1 MIFMK
6 WTDVKKEITN
16 ISPEDKNLIELM
28 ALLASIRKEKNMTQ
42 KELAEKVHVS
52 QAQIARLENFSYVP
66 SLKTV
71 TKIADGLNLEITFV
85 DKNTKQPVRN

>member
-1 MIFMK
+1 
-6 WTDVKKEITN
+6 
-16 ISPEDKNLIELM
+16 
-28 ALLASIRKEKNMTQ
+28 MTQ

>member
-6 WTDVKKEITN
+6 WTDVKKEITS

-42 KELAEKVHVS
+42 KELA
-52 QAQIARLENFSYVP
+52 YVP

>member
-1 MIFMK
+1 MK
-6 WTDVKKEITN
+6 WTDVKKEITS

-28 ALLASIRKEKNMTQ
+28 ALLASLCKEKNMTQ

-71 TKIADGLNLEITFV
+71 TKIVDGLNLEITLFY
-85 DKNTKQPVRN
+85 KNVNHPVCC

>member
-1 MIFMK
+1 MK
-6 WTDVKKEITN
+6 WTDVKKEITS

-52 QAQIARLENFSYVP
+52 QAQDSSFRKFLLCSITQDGYKDCGWFKSRDYV
-66 SLKTV
+66 
-71 TKIADGLNLEITFV
+71 V